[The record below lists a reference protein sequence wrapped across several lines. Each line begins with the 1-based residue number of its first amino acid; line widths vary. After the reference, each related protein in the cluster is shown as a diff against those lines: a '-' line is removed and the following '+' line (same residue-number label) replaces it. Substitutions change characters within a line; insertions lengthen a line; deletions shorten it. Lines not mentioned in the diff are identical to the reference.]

1 VFLTKSLRPLILAAV
16 LATLALV
23 SMPSLYAGALS
34 ANATTSKVH
43 LLGTGDHLESLKWGG
58 ISRTFIVHV
67 PIGAP
72 VANRPLILV
81 YHGAANTAAGTISIT
96 DFEQIADR
104 VGDVVVFMQGYRD
117 TWDELAGDGYAVD
130 AHIDD
135 IGFTRAVLRAL
146 IPLTSYNGKRVALV
160 GFSNGAE
167 MVETLGC
174 RLAASIRLVV
184 PVEGEILSAVSPGC
198 APSRPVNVY
207 EIHGTADA
215 SIPYAGGVFFGIER
229 PVSVL
234 SALGSVARW
243 AQLDG
248 CGASPKTTSASS
260 ITLTQYTSCAE
271 GVSVTLRTIIGGTHE
286 WPGNIGELVTT
297 ALGH

>member
-1 VFLTKSLRPLILAAV
+1 MILAKTLRPLALAAV

-23 SMPSLYAGALS
+23 GMPLLRAGTLS

-43 LLGTGDHLESLKWGG
+43 LLSPGDHHESLTWGG
-58 ISRTFIVHV
+58 MTRTYIVHV
-67 PIGAP
+67 PNGAP

-81 YHGAANTAAGTISIT
+81 YHGSGNTAAGTIAIT
-96 DFEQIADR
+96 DFEHVADR

-117 TWDELAGDGYAVD
+117 TWDDLAGDGYAVE

-135 IGFTRAVLRAL
+135 IGFTRAALRAL
-146 IPLTSYNGKRVALV
+146 IPLTAYNVKRVALV
-160 GFSNGAE
+160 GFSNGAL

-174 RLAASIRLVV
+174 RMAASIRLVV
-184 PVEGEILSAVSPGC
+184 PVEGEILSAISPGC

-207 EIHGTADA
+207 EIHGTQDA
-215 SIPYAGGVFFGIER
+215 SIPYAGGDFQGMSA

-234 SALGSVARW
+234 SAAGSVARW
-243 AQLDG
+243 AQLDR
-248 CGASPKTTSASS
+248 CGASPKSISAPN
-260 ITLTQYTSCAE
+260 ITLTQYTSCAA

-297 ALGH
+297 ALDH